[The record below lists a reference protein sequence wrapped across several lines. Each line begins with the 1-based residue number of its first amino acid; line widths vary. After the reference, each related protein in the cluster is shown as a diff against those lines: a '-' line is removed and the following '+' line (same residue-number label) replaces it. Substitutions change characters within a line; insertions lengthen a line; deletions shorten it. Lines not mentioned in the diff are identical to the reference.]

1 MSTLRS
7 TPLADISKLERLIE
21 EVWQRGEL
29 DAIDE
34 LYEEQ
39 FVGHDPSRETPVYGR
54 GELRLRIAGLRQAFP
69 DLSIELDDILISGD
83 RAAYRYVARGTHR
96 GQLVDLAATGRRVTV
111 TGIDIVRFGFSGRI
125 AEQWTWWDALGL
137 HCQLRRPSAESS

>member
-1 MSTLRS
+1 M
-7 TPLADISKLERLIE
+7 IE
-21 EVWQRGEL
+21 HVWQRGEL

-34 LYEEQ
+34 LYDEQ
-39 FVGHDPSRETPVYGR
+39 FVGHDPSRPSPVYGR
-54 GELRLRIAGLRQAFP
+54 GRLRTDIAILRRAFP

-83 RAAYRYVARGTHR
+83 RAAYRYVARATHR
-96 GQLVDLAATGRRVTV
+96 GQLGEFAATGRRVTV

-137 HCQLRRPSAESS
+137 LRQLGPSGADSA